1 MMLGHGERRLRS
13 FVRIVPHALEALAA
27 VELLIMRV
35 FIFGLMVYGLLR
47 LVTAH

>member
-1 MMLGHGERRLRS
+1 MTLGDGDRRLRS

-27 VELLIMRV
+27 LELLIMRV
-35 FIFGLMVYGLLR
+35 FIFALMVYGLVR